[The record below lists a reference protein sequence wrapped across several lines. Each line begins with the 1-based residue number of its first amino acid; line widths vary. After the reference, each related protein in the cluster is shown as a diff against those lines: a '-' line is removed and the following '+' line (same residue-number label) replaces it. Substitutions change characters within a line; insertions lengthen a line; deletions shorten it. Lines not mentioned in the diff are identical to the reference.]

1 MLNGMTQLART
12 PLLLLDY
19 AAGLGMDRDVLVKVA
34 GLSQKDLADPDSR
47 IRSASMLKLWR
58 AVIDRH
64 DDSALGVHIGSTI
77 RATELG
83 LVGYAMYHARDLHD
97 ALGSLA
103 RYGRIISE
111 AVQFKLVEDDEH
123 AILIW
128 QAHPSLVALRHPVE
142 CGIAIVVSVAR
153 EITGSDLQPLQVE
166 LPSPRPELSADYRA
180 VFRCPVLFDRSVG
193 SVTFSRQQIELST
206 IASDTTLAGYLG
218 DLAAITVKPLAERD
232 VSAVSAVR
240 HVLWSLLPSGRP
252 DLWRTAAEM
261 DINARTL
268 QRRLGEEGSSFSRVL
283 DDLRRDL
290 ANELLSDRKL
300 AVSEVAF
307 LLGYSEPSA
316 FQRAFRRWY
325 DDSPRR
331 FRTA

>member
-1 MLNGMTQLART
+1 MTQLART

-19 AAGLGMDRDVLVKVA
+19 AARLGMDRNALVEVA
-34 GLSQKDLADPDSR
+34 GLSKQDLADPDSR
-47 IRSASMLKLWR
+47 IRTASMLKLWR
-58 AVIDRH
+58 AVIDRQ
-64 DDSALGVHIGSTI
+64 DDSALGLHIGSTI
-77 RATELG
+77 TATELG
-83 LVGYAMYHARDLHD
+83 LVGYAMYHARDLQD
-97 ALGSLA
+97 ALRSLA

-111 AVQFKLVEDDEH
+111 AVRFKFEEHDEH
-123 AILIW
+123 AILVW

-153 EITGSDLQPLQVE
+153 EITGSDLQPLQVD
-166 LPSPRPELSADYRA
+166 LPAPRPDLLADYRA
-180 VFRCPVLFDRSVG
+180 AFRCPVLFDRSVG
-193 SVTFSRQQIELST
+193 SVTFSRQQIELPT
-206 IASDTTLAGYLG
+206 IASDATLAGYLG
-218 DLAAITVKPLAERD
+218 ELAAITVRPLEERD
-232 VSAVSAVR
+232 ASMIAAVR
-240 HVLWSLLPSGRP
+240 HVLWSLLPAGRA

-261 DINARTL
+261 DISARTL

-325 DDSPRR
+325 DVSPRR

>member
-19 AAGLGMDRDVLVKVA
+19 AARLGMDRDVLVEVA

-58 AVIDRH
+58 AVIDRQA
-64 DDSALGVHIGSTI
+64 DSALGVHIGSTI
-77 RATELG
+77 KATELG
-83 LVGYAMYHARDLHD
+83 LVGYAMYHAGDLHD
-97 ALGSLA
+97 AMGSLA

-111 AVQFKLVEDDEH
+111 AVQFKLEEDDEH

-128 QAHPSLVALRHPVE
+128 QSHPSLVALRHPVE

-153 EITGSDLQPLQVE
+153 EITGSDLQPLQVD
-166 LPSPRPELSADYRA
+166 LPSPRPESSAEYRT

-193 SVTFSRQQIELST
+193 SVTFSRQQIALPT

-232 VSAVSAVR
+232 ASTISAVR
-240 HVLWSLLPSGRP
+240 NVLWSLLPAGRP

-290 ANELLSDRKL
+290 ANELLADRKL

-325 DDSPRR
+325 DVSPRR
-331 FRTA
+331 FRAA

>member
-19 AAGLGMDRDVLVKVA
+19 AAKLGMDRNALLDVA
-34 GLSQKDLADPDSR
+34 GLSKKDLADPDSR

-58 AVIDRH
+58 AVIDRQ
-64 DDSALGVHIGSTI
+64 DDKALGVHIGSTI
-77 RATELG
+77 RASELG
-83 LVGYAMYHARDLHD
+83 LVGYAMYHARDLHN
-97 ALGSLA
+97 AFRSLV

-111 AVQFKLVEDDEH
+111 AVQFKLEEHDEH
-123 AILIW
+123 AVLIW
-128 QAHPSLVALRHPVE
+128 QSHPSLTVLRHPAE

-153 EITGSDLQPLQVE
+153 EISGSDLQPLQVE
-166 LPSPRPELSADYRA
+166 LPSPRPELLADYRA
-180 VFRCPVLFDRSVG
+180 VFRCPVLFDRPAG
-193 SVTFSRQQIELST
+193 SVTFSRQQIELPT
-206 IASDTTLAGYLG
+206 IASDETLAGYLG
-218 DLAAITVKPLAERD
+218 ELAAITVKPLAERD
-232 VSAVSAVR
+232 ASTTSAVR
-240 HVLWSLLPSGRP
+240 HVLWSLLPAGRA

-261 DINARTL
+261 DISARTL

-283 DDLRRDL
+283 DELRRDL
-290 ANELLSDRKL
+290 ANELLSDSKL

-331 FRTA
+331 FRIA

>member
-19 AAGLGMDRDVLVKVA
+19 AARLGMDRNALMDVA
-34 GLSQKDLADPDSR
+34 GLSKKDLADPDSR
-47 IRSASMLKLWR
+47 IRTASMLKLWR
-58 AVIDRH
+58 AVIDRQ
-64 DDSALGVHIGSTI
+64 DDPALGIHIGSTI
-77 RATELG
+77 KASDLG
-83 LVGYAMYHARDLHD
+83 LVGYALYHARDLHN
-97 ALGSLA
+97 AIRSLV

-111 AVQFKLVEDDEH
+111 AVQFKLEEHDEH
-123 AILIW
+123 AVLIW
-128 QAHPSLVALRHPVE
+128 QSHPSLAALRHPAE

-153 EITGSDLQPLQVE
+153 EITGADLQPLQVD
-166 LPSPRPELSADYRA
+166 LPGPRPELLADYRA
-180 VFRCPVLFDRSVG
+180 AFRCPVLFDRPVG
-193 SVTFSRQQIELST
+193 SVTFSLQQLELPT
-206 IASDTTLAGYLG
+206 IASDVTLAGYLG
-218 DLAAITVKPLAERD
+218 ELAAIKVKSLAERD
-232 VSAVSAVR
+232 ANTISAVR
-240 HVLWSLLPSGRP
+240 HVLWSLLPAGRA

-261 DINARTL
+261 DISPRTL

-283 DDLRRDL
+283 DELRSDL
-290 ANELLSDRKL
+290 ANELLSDSKL

-331 FRTA
+331 FRSA